1 MFKLIKSFIA
11 GLKTCKH
18 DDTRQVACP
27 YTLRTY
33 VTCNKC
39 EERIAAFD
47 TDGNRL

>member
-1 MFKLIKSFIA
+1 MFKAIKNFIA
-11 GLKTCKH
+11 GFRSCQH
-18 DDTRQVACP
+18 EDTRKVSCP

-39 EERIAAFD
+39 EERIAAYD